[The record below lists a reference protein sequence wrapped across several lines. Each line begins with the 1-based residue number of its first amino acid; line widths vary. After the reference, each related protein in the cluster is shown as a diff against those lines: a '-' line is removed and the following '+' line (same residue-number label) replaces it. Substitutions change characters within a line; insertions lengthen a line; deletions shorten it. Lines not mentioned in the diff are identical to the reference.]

1 MRPLLLRPPV
11 LCSGESSD
19 FSGVDVVTSAKSET
33 DMNRR
38 PGDVGLYFF
47 SPISTPS
54 HVRWPVRPGTAVVTL
69 GGSRLAARR
78 SDAGPHTV
86 PGDSICEAHRHPY
99 VAPSGRPEGLTAFE
113 ELDLV
118 ASLEGDDGLLP
129 RRGHALGISDP
140 ARLARHVHGV
150 DACHRHVEELLD
162 RLGDLDLAGRLGD
175 LERVAVVLDHRVGLL
190 RDDRAKDDLM
200 CVLHYDNTP
209 TSHSS
214 AGSVNTSAALSTR
227 SYVFDSEAVMTRTFS
242 MLRSDRIATSSS
254 LATTT
259 VMRPAMPMDL
269 MMAAALLV
277 DGSVRPK
284 PSMTCRTPSAVLAES
299 TERIASFTTLFGT
312 LNAYDR
318 GCGPNTVPPPV
329 QIGEREEPARARPVP
344 FCFQGLA
351 PPPLT
356 WPRVFVS

>member
-54 HVRWPVRPGTAVVTL
+54 HARWPVRPGTAVVTL
-69 GGSRLAARR
+69 HGSRWRRGVPTPDLTRCRAAPLAEPARR
-78 SDAGPHTV
+78 PLHGAL
-86 PGDSICEAHRHPY
+86 R
-99 VAPSGRPEGLTAFE
+99 RREGLPAFE

-118 ASLEGDDGLLP
+118 ARLERDDGLLP
-129 RRGHALGISDP
+129 RRGHALGIADP

-150 DACHRHVEELLD
+150 DARHRHVEELLD
-162 RLGDLDLAGRLGD
+162 GLGDLELAGRLGD

-190 RDDRAKDDLM
+190 RHDRTKDDLM
-200 CVLHYDNTP
+200 CVLHYDSTP

-214 AGSVNTSAALSTR
+214 AGLVNTSAALSTR

-242 MLRSDRIATSSS
+242 MLRSDRIAMSSS

-259 VMRPAMPMDL
+259 VMRPVMPRALIMV
-269 MMAAALLV
+269 AALLV
-277 DGSVRPK
+277 DGFGFSE
-284 PSMTCRTPSAVLAES
+284 PSTK
-299 TERIASFTTLFGT
+299 
-312 LNAYDR
+312 
-318 GCGPNTVPPPV
+318 
-329 QIGEREEPARARPVP
+329 
-344 FCFQGLA
+344 
-351 PPPLT
+351 
-356 WPRVFVS
+356 